1 MLFNS
6 LEFAVF
12 FPIVTL
18 LYFVLPQRLRV
29 PLLLAASCVFYMAF
43 IPKYIL
49 ILVFVILVDYS
60 MGLLIESAEG
70 PRRKLLLVVSL
81 CANISI
87 LAFFK
92 YYNFLNENVAA
103 LFESLGWSYAI
114 PSLNII
120 LPIGLSFHTFQSMSY
135 TIEVYRRRQAA
146 ERSLPIFALYVLFY
160 PQLVAGPIERPQNL
174 LHQFREHHRFDFAN
188 LVQGAQLIATGL
200 FKKIVIADRAA
211 IVVNAVYANPGAH
224 SGSQLLI
231 ATLLF
236 AVQIYADFAGY
247 TEIARGAA
255 KVMGFDMMVNFNS
268 PYLATSIAD
277 FWRRWHISLS
287 TWFRDYVYVPLG
299 GNRVSE
305 GRACFNLAVVFLV
318 SGLWHGANWTFV
330 IWGALHAFYMVIY
343 VLTGRWRR
351 QVAERAQ
358 GVWGFAWT
366 AAGWLVTVTTVCFAW
381 IFFRAA
387 SLSDAMLIIRRIASS
402 ANFGNITS
410 LHPGIDALQFGL
422 MLGAIASLFVL
433 EGVSRRGRPVWSMLA
448 AQPRAVR
455 LAAYYLFF
463 TAFATLLFLN
473 PVGTAQP
480 FVYFQF

>member
-18 LYFVLPQRLRV
+18 LYFMLPQRFRV
-29 PLLLAASCVFYMAF
+29 FMLLVASCVFYMAF

-49 ILVFVILVDYS
+49 ILLFVILVDYPA
-60 MGLLIESAEG
+60 GLIIEASEG
-70 PRRKLLLVVSL
+70 RRRKLMLLISL
-81 CANISI
+81 CANIGI

-92 YYNFLNENVAA
+92 YYNFLNSNVAEV
-103 LFESLGWSYAI
+103 FDSLGWRYAV

-135 TIEVYRRRQAA
+135 TIEVYRGHQAA
-146 ERSLPIFALYVLFY
+146 ERSLPHFALYVLFY

-174 LHQFREHHRFDFAN
+174 LHQFHEYHRFSFAN
-188 LVQGAQLIATGL
+188 LVQGAQLMATGL

-211 IVVNAVYANPGAH
+211 IVVNAAYANPGAH
-224 SGSQLLI
+224 SGSQLLV

-255 KVMGFDMMVNFNS
+255 KIMGIDMMVNFNS
-268 PYLATSIAD
+268 PYLATSISD

-287 TWFRDYVYVPLG
+287 TWFRDYLYVPLG
-299 GNRVSE
+299 GNRVSQ
-305 GRACFNLAVVFLV
+305 GRMCFNLAVVFLI

-330 IWGALHAFYMVIY
+330 IWGGLHAIYMVIY
-343 VLTGRWRR
+343 VVTGKWRQR
-351 QVAERAQ
+351 INESAQ
-358 GVWGFAWT
+358 GGWRIAWT
-366 AAGWLVTVTTVCFAW
+366 AASWLLTTALVCFAW
-381 IFFRAA
+381 IFFRAN
-387 SLSDAMLIIRRIASS
+387 SLSDAMLVIGRIASLVDV
-402 ANFGNITS
+402 AGILNV
-410 LHPGIDALQFGL
+410 HPGLDPLQFGL
-422 MLGAIASLFVL
+422 LLIVILALFLL
-433 EGVSRRGRPVWSMLA
+433 EGVSRAYKPVWNILA
-448 AQPRAVR
+448 AQPRTIRWGV
-455 LAAYYLFF
+455 LYLFI
-463 TAFATLLFLN
+463 TAFTTLLFLN
-473 PVGTAQP
+473 PVGGAQP

>member
-18 LYFVLPQRLRV
+18 LYFALPQRLRV

-43 IPKYIL
+43 VPKYIL
-49 ILVFVILVDYS
+49 ILFFVILVDYTA
-60 MGLLIESAEG
+60 GLLIEASDG
-70 PRRKLLLVVSL
+70 RRRKLMLIVSL

-92 YYNFLNENVAA
+92 YYNFLNDNVAA
-103 LFESLGWSYAI
+103 VFSALGWTYAV
-114 PSLNII
+114 PSLEII

-135 TIEVYRRRQAA
+135 TIEVYKRRQPA
-146 ERSLPIFALYVLFY
+146 ERSLQVFATYVLFY

-174 LHQFREHHRFDFAN
+174 LHQFREHHRFSLAN
-188 LVQGAQLIATGL
+188 LALGAQLMATGL
-200 FKKIVIADRAA
+200 FKKIIIADRAA
-211 IVVNAVYANPGAH
+211 IVVNSVYANPAAH
-224 SGSQLLI
+224 SGAQLAV

-255 KVMGFDMMVNFNS
+255 KVMGIDMMVNFNR
-268 PYLATSIAD
+268 PYLATSITD

-299 GNRVSE
+299 GNRVSRE
-305 GRACFNLAVVFLV
+305 RNCFNLAVVFLI

-330 IWGALHAFYMVIY
+330 IWGALHALYMVVY
-343 VLTGRWRR
+343 VLTTEWRVAIEQRARGVGRILW
-351 QVAERAQ
+351 E
-358 GVWGFAWT
+358 
-366 AAGWLVTVTTVCFAW
+366 AGSWLLTMVLVCFAW

-387 SLSDAMLIIRRIASS
+387 NLSDALLIIERIIQSVNVPA
-402 ANFGNITS
+402 AGN
-410 LHPGIDALQFGL
+410 LHPGLDPTQFTITLVVIAGLLALEL
-422 MLGAIASLFVL
+422 ASRLHKPIWQVVATKSKVVRWGIYYAFFFAFV
-433 EGVSRRGRPVWSMLA
+433 
-448 AQPRAVR
+448 
-455 LAAYYLFF
+455 
-463 TAFATLLFLN
+463 TLLFLS
-473 PVGTAQP
+473 PVTGAQP

>member
-29 PLLLAASCVFYMAF
+29 PLLLVASCVFYMAF
-43 IPKYIL
+43 VPKYIL
-49 ILVFVILVDYS
+49 ILLFVIIVDYTA
-60 MGLLIESAEG
+60 GILIDASQG
-70 PRRKLLLVVSL
+70 RRRKLMLLTSL

-92 YYNFLNENVAA
+92 YYNFLNANVAA
-103 LFESLGWSYAI
+103 LFESVGWGYAI

-135 TIEVYRRRQAA
+135 TIEVYRGRQAA

-174 LHQFREHHRFDFAN
+174 LHQFKEYHRFSFAN
-188 LVQGAQLIATGL
+188 FVQGAQLMATGL

-211 IVVNAVYANPGAH
+211 MVVNSVYANPEAH
-224 SGSQLLI
+224 SGPQLLV

-236 AVQIYADFAGY
+236 SVQIYADFAGY

-255 KVMGFDMMVNFNS
+255 KIMGIDLMVNFNA
-268 PYLATSIAD
+268 PYLATNISD

-305 GRACFNLAVVFLV
+305 SRMCFNLAVVFVV

-330 IWGALHAFYMVIY
+330 IWGALHAAYMVIY
-343 VLTGRWRR
+343 VITGGWRR
-351 QVAERAQ
+351 RIAESAN
-358 GVWGFAWT
+358 GAWLIVWRGASWVLT
-366 AAGWLVTVTTVCFAW
+366 VSLVSFAW

-387 SLSDAMLIIRRIASS
+387 TLSDALTVIERIATSVPIPAS
-402 ANFGNITS
+402 AS
-410 LHPGIDALQFGL
+410 LHPGLDPLQFGL
-422 MLGAIASLFVL
+422 LVGVIGGLFAL
-433 EGVSRRGRPVWSMLA
+433 ESIGKGRPVWSMVA
-448 AQPRAVR
+448 TQPRALRWSV
-455 LAAYYLFF
+455 YYAFIMVF
-463 TAFATLLFLN
+463 TTLLFLN
-473 PVGTAQP
+473 PVGGAQP